1 MTLRALLRLSVIT
14 LTVSGA
20 SAAAQ
25 AAEAL
30 TLPIVHQPLHLSW
43 FANFNGKAA
52 VSLKS
57 YGEQSAYQLLAERT
71 GITVDFQHPPLGAE
85 RERFNLLLVSGNF
98 PDVIEADWFGYPG
111 GSSKA
116 LKDGVIVP
124 LNDLI
129 RRYAPNLQALLD
141 ANSDMYRQISTD
153 DGTIYAFP
161 MLRLDPQV
169 RSIWGPQVRTD
180 WLKKLGLATPTTLDE
195 WHTVLHAFKTRDP
208 NGNGRADEIPFSAL
222 TIPGEKTVPGLPPPM
237 WIFLGAFGLAPD
249 FYQVNGKV
257 HYSPVEPQYKQFLVT
272 MNRWYREGLLD
283 PDYLSQTE
291 RQFDAKMT
299 NNVVGAYA
307 GYNGSG
313 LARFT
318 AMNKARHPGFKLEAA
333 PYPAGPDG
341 KRYVTWPEAGQ
352 VYSGIGAAIS
362 RNNRHVVETV
372 KFLDYGYSAEGGL
385 ALSFGRE
392 GVSYTMADGQ
402 PRYTDRVLKNP
413 KLSVAEAIFAHAR
426 PQQGPL
432 VQDVR
437 YLRQFYSMP
446 EQADA
451 VRVWSDA
458 STELLV
464 PALEVGAADARKFNA
479 IMSDMKIYIAE
490 MTSRFIMGREP
501 IEHFDDYVKR
511 LDQAGVRFA
520 IDAMQRSMDRY
531 QARTAA
537 IKK

>member
-1 MTLRALLRLSVIT
+1 MKRVLLLTLSLVT
-14 LTVSGA
+14 LT
-20 SAAAQ
+20 AAA
-25 AAEAL
+25 APAPEPIA
-30 TLPIVHQPLHLSW
+30 LPIVRQPLHLTW

-57 YGEQSAYQLLAERT
+57 YGEQSAYHVLAERT
-71 GITVDFQHPPLGAE
+71 GITVDFRHPPLGAE
-85 RERFNLLLVSGNF
+85 RERFNLLLVSGNY

-116 LKDGVIVP
+116 LKDGVVIP

-141 ANSDMYRQISTD
+141 RHPEVYRQISTD

-161 MLRLDPQV
+161 MLRIDPQV
-169 RSIWGPQVRTD
+169 RSVWGPQVRRD
-180 WLKKLGLATPTTLDE
+180 WLDKLGLRQPSTIDD
-195 WHTVLHAFKTRDP
+195 WYRVLTAFRTRDP

-222 TIPGEKTVPGLPPPM
+222 TIPGEKTVPGLPPPL
-237 WIFLGAFGLAPD
+237 WVFLGGFGLAPE
-249 FYQVNGKV
+249 FYRCGTRVC
-257 HYSPVEPQYKQFLVT
+257 YSPAQPAYRDFLAT
-272 MNRWYREGLLD
+272 MRKWYREGLLD
-283 PDYLSQTE
+283 PDYLAQTE

-299 NNVVGAYA
+299 NGLVGAYA

-318 AMNKARHPGFKLEAA
+318 AMNRARFPGFKLVAT
-333 PYPAGPDG
+333 PYPLGPGG

-352 VYSGIGAAIS
+352 EYMGVGAAITPA
-362 RNNRHVVETV
+362 NRHPVETV
-372 KFLDYGYSAEGGL
+372 KFLDYGYSEAGGL

-392 GVSYTMADGQ
+392 GVSYTMVNGA

-446 EQADA
+446 EQLDA
-451 VRVWSDA
+451 VRTWSDA
-458 STELLV
+458 STELLL
-464 PALEVGAADARKFNA
+464 PPLEVASADARKFNA
-479 IMSDMKIYIAE
+479 VMSDMKIYVAE
-490 MTSRFIMGREP
+490 MTTRFITGREP
-501 IEHFDDYVKR
+501 LEHFDAYRRK
-511 LDQAGVRFA
+511 LDQAGLPFA
-520 IDAMQRSMDRY
+520 VAAMQRALDRY
-531 QARTAA
+531 DSKPARPAGEQP
-537 IKK
+537 